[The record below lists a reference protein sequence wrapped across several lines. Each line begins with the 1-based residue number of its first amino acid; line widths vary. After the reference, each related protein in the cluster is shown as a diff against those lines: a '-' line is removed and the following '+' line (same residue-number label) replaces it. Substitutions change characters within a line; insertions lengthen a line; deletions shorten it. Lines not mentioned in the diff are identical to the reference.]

1 MKKIISSLLSIS
13 LFFAST
19 LSGEEK
25 SYLKTKDAI
34 SENIKKYFDSSSD
47 EQPSK
52 FAETFYSDDVEVQ
65 INDVIIKGKEN
76 YIKRLKMIHQELI
89 KDMKFEKLHI
99 HTNYFSNEAIA
110 WDGKTFGEIRP
121 NEKTIWTNA
130 WATLTGT
137 GRVTKKKISFNIHM
151 DFRTSKGKVV
161 QMLAFYDPSQMNE
174 EIKALEA
181 SK

>member
-1 MKKIISSLLSIS
+1 
-13 LFFAST
+13 
-19 LSGEEK
+19 
-25 SYLKTKDAI
+25 
-34 SENIKKYFDSSSD
+34 
-47 EQPSK
+47 
-52 FAETFYSDDVEVQ
+52 
-65 INDVIIKGKEN
+65 
-76 YIKRLKMIHQELI
+76 MIHQELI
-89 KDMKFEKLHI
+89 KDMKFERLHI

-130 WATLTGT
+130 WAKLTGT